1 MKQIEKHPAPE
12 KLLQQITEEAI
23 NALALGGP
31 DKIGDEAPMEAG
43 VKLIAKAWEVPRE
56 SLQASLELIERE
68 RQLLRSGSSEDAL
81 PNSELLKPYDGKMIA
96 ELLWGL
102 FETTARLEDAQDR
115 AAMHKLAPP
124 ATISALMAGKPEPG
138 QLIAEC
144 GPSKNLR
151 RKHTGGAVLD
161 SPLLAPKKDRLLP
174 LGGKAALSQARLT
187 RAQLI

>member
-43 VKLIAKAWEVPRE
+43 VKLIAKAWGVPRE

-102 FETTARLEDAQDR
+102 FETDGQAGGGPRPGGDAQ
-115 AAMHKLAPP
+115 AGPSHG
-124 ATISALMAGKPEPG
+124 GKPEPG
-138 QLIAEC
+138 
-144 GPSKNLR
+144 
-151 RKHTGGAVLD
+151 
-161 SPLLAPKKDRLLP
+161 
-174 LGGKAALSQARLT
+174 
-187 RAQLI
+187 

>member
-43 VKLIAKAWEVPRE
+43 VKLIAKAWGVPRE
-56 SLQASLELIERE
+56 SLQE

-115 AAMHKLAPP
+115 AAMHKLAL
-124 ATISALMAGKPEPG
+124 LMAES
-138 QLIAEC
+138 LNLDSWIAEC
-144 GPSKNLR
+144 GLSK
-151 RKHTGGAVLD
+151 
-161 SPLLAPKKDRLLP
+161 P
-174 LGGKAALSQARLT
+174 
-187 RAQLI
+187 

>member
-43 VKLIAKAWEVPRE
+43 VKLIAKAWGVPRE
-56 SLQASLELIERE
+56 SLQASLCPAPGDYRDFEVFH
-68 RQLLRSGSSEDAL
+68 
-81 PNSELLKPYDGKMIA
+81 GKMIA

-115 AAMHKLAPP
+115 AAMHKLAL
-124 ATISALMAGKPEPG
+124 LMAES
-138 QLIAEC
+138 LNLDSWIAEC
-144 GPSKNLR
+144 GPSK
-151 RKHTGGAVLD
+151 
-161 SPLLAPKKDRLLP
+161 
-174 LGGKAALSQARLT
+174 
-187 RAQLI
+187 I

>member
-43 VKLIAKAWEVPRE
+43 VKLIAKAWEVPR
-56 SLQASLELIERE
+56 
-68 RQLLRSGSSEDAL
+68 QLLRSGSSEDAL

-115 AAMHKLAPP
+115 AAMHKLAL
-124 ATISALMAGKPEPG
+124 LMAES
-138 QLIAEC
+138 LNLDSWIAEC
-144 GPSKNLR
+144 GPSK
-151 RKHTGGAVLD
+151 
-161 SPLLAPKKDRLLP
+161 
-174 LGGKAALSQARLT
+174 
-187 RAQLI
+187 I

>member
-43 VKLIAKAWEVPRE
+43 VKLIAKAWGVPRE

-68 RQLLRSGSSEDAL
+68 RQLLRS
-81 PNSELLKPYDGKMIA
+81 GKMIA

-115 AAMHKLAPP
+115 AAMHKLAL
-124 ATISALMAGKPEPG
+124 LMAES
-138 QLIAEC
+138 LNLDSWIAEC
-144 GPSKNLR
+144 GLSK
-151 RKHTGGAVLD
+151 
-161 SPLLAPKKDRLLP
+161 P
-174 LGGKAALSQARLT
+174 
-187 RAQLI
+187 

>member
-56 SLQASLELIERE
+56 SLELIERE

-115 AAMHKLAPP
+115 AAMHKLAL
-124 ATISALMAGKPEPG
+124 LMAES
-138 QLIAEC
+138 LNLDSWIAEC
-144 GPSKNLR
+144 GPSK
-151 RKHTGGAVLD
+151 
-161 SPLLAPKKDRLLP
+161 
-174 LGGKAALSQARLT
+174 
-187 RAQLI
+187 I

>member
-115 AAMHKLAPP
+115 AAMHKL
-124 ATISALMAGKPEPG
+124 MAES
-138 QLIAEC
+138 LNLDSWIAEC
-144 GPSKNLR
+144 GPSK
-151 RKHTGGAVLD
+151 
-161 SPLLAPKKDRLLP
+161 
-174 LGGKAALSQARLT
+174 
-187 RAQLI
+187 I